1 MSFLFWLLHRYSL
14 HWYSSIEKLENHI
27 VLIFFLLFLF
37 LLFIMSRMW
46 RLMCLSLMWVCRL
59 WSMWSSSGAVPVS
72 PLWIPNLII
81 LISDELLLGL
91 SLLVGNWGSLPGVGG
106 GLGRGWGLLSG
117 MLLFFLLSKHA
128 EWLVCLGDLLGGEDV
143 HYGLLGLH
151 LGV

>member
-1 MSFLFWLLHRYSL
+1 MSFLSWLLHR
-14 HWYSSIEKLENHI
+14 HSSIEKLENHI
-27 VLIFFLLFLF
+27 VLIFFFFFLF
-37 LLFIMSRMW
+37 LLFNMSRMW

-91 SLLVGNWGSLPGVGG
+91 APHGLSLLVGNWGSLPGVGG

-117 MLLFFLLSKHA
+117 MLLLFLLSEHA

-151 LGV
+151 LCV